1 MPAMLSRPLAL
12 VLAAVTLVVG
22 PGLATASPPG
32 TPPRAS
38 TARSALVEVHATDPD
53 GRTAV
58 VSIDQPKVDVRRM
71 LTALGEAAGWS
82 VVIADGVEGRVSVF
96 VRRAPVDEA
105 LQAILAQG
113 GLAATVDGT
122 LVTVVP

>member
-1 MPAMLSRPLAL
+1 
-12 VLAAVTLVVG
+12 
-22 PGLATASPPG
+22 
-32 TPPRAS
+32 
-38 TARSALVEVHATDPD
+38 
-53 GRTAV
+53 
-58 VSIDQPKVDVRRM
+58 M